1 VRHFKFL
8 IFCFIRRYSMEND
21 IKYMKMAL
29 AEARKAYQRAEVP
42 IGAVVICNDQVV
54 GRGFNLR
61 EQTQDPTSH
70 AEMIA
75 LKEAA
80 KNEASWRL
88 EDCQLYVTLEPCPMC
103 AGAILQ
109 SRIKRLVYGAS
120 DPKAG
125 AVNSLYQL
133 LNDERFNHQVEVEA
147 GVMEK
152 EAAQLLKDFFR
163 DLRERKDG

>member
-1 VRHFKFL
+1 
-8 IFCFIRRYSMEND
+8 MEDD
-21 IKYMKMAL
+21 IKYMQMAL

-42 IGAVVICNDQVV
+42 IGAVVVCNDQVV

-75 LKEAA
+75 LREAA
-80 KNEASWRL
+80 ANEDSWRL

-125 AVNSLYQL
+125 AVRSLYQL
-133 LNDERFNHQVEVEA
+133 LDDNRFNHQVEEVEA
-147 GVMEK
+147 GVLEK
-152 EAAQLLKDFFR
+152 ESAQLLKDFFR
-163 DLRERKDG
+163 ELRLRKDG

>member
-1 VRHFKFL
+1 
-8 IFCFIRRYSMEND
+8 MEDD

-29 AEARKAYQRAEVP
+29 AEARKAYQRGEVP
-42 IGAVVICNDQVV
+42 IGAVVVCNDQVV

-75 LKEAA
+75 LREAA
-80 KNEASWRL
+80 ENEASWRL
-88 EDCQLYVTLEPCPMC
+88 ENCQLYVTLEPCPMC

-125 AVNSLYQL
+125 AVRSLYQL
-133 LNDERFNHQVEVEA
+133 LDDDRFNHQVEVEA

-152 EAAQLLKDFFR
+152 ESAQLLKDFFR
-163 DLRERKDG
+163 ELRQRKDG

>member
-1 VRHFKFL
+1 
-8 IFCFIRRYSMEND
+8 MEDD
-21 IKYMKMAL
+21 IKYMQMAL

-42 IGAVVICNDQVV
+42 IGAVVVCNDQVV

-75 LKEAA
+75 LREAA

-125 AVNSLYQL
+125 AVRSLYQL
-133 LNDERFNHQVEVEA
+133 LDDHRFNHQVEVEA
-147 GVMEK
+147 GVLEK
-152 EAAQLLKDFFR
+152 ESAQLLKDFFR
-163 DLRERKDG
+163 ELRQRKDG

>member
-1 VRHFKFL
+1 
-8 IFCFIRRYSMEND
+8 MEDD

-42 IGAVVICNDQVV
+42 IGAVVVCNDQVV

-75 LKEAA
+75 LREAA
-80 KNEASWRL
+80 ANEASWRL

-125 AVNSLYQL
+125 AVKSLYQL
-133 LNDERFNHQVEVEA
+133 LDDDRFNHQVEVEA
-147 GVMEK
+147 GVMEA
-152 EAAQLLKDFFR
+152 ESAQLLKDFFR
-163 DLRERKDG
+163 ELRQRKDG

>member
-1 VRHFKFL
+1 
-8 IFCFIRRYSMEND
+8 MEDD

-42 IGAVVICNDQVV
+42 IGAVVICDDKVV

-75 LKEAA
+75 LREAA

-88 EDCQLYVTLEPCPMC
+88 ENCQLYVTLEPCPMC

-147 GVMEK
+147 GVMKK

>member
-1 VRHFKFL
+1 
-8 IFCFIRRYSMEND
+8 MEND

-42 IGAVVICNDQVV
+42 IGAVVVCDDQVV

-75 LKEAA
+75 LREAA

-147 GVMEK
+147 GVMKK

>member
-1 VRHFKFL
+1 
-8 IFCFIRRYSMEND
+8 MEDD

-42 IGAVVICNDQVV
+42 IGAVVVCNDQVV

-75 LKEAA
+75 LREAA
-80 KNEASWRL
+80 ENEASWRL

-109 SRIKRLVYGAS
+109 SRVKRLVYGAS

-125 AVNSLYQL
+125 AVRSLYQL
-133 LNDERFNHQVEVEA
+133 LDDHRFNHQVEVEA
-147 GVMEK
+147 GVLEK
-152 EAAQLLKDFFR
+152 ESAQLLKDFFR
-163 DLRERKDG
+163 ELRKRKDG

>member
-1 VRHFKFL
+1 
-8 IFCFIRRYSMEND
+8 MEND

-42 IGAVVICNDQVV
+42 IGAVVVCNDQVV

-75 LKEAA
+75 LREAA
-80 KNEASWRL
+80 ANEASWRL

-125 AVNSLYQL
+125 AVRSLYQL
-133 LNDERFNHQVEVEA
+133 LDDDRFNHQVEVEA
-147 GVMEK
+147 GVMEA
-152 EAAQLLKDFFR
+152 ESAQLLKDFFR
-163 DLRERKDG
+163 ELRQRKDG

>member
-1 VRHFKFL
+1 
-8 IFCFIRRYSMEND
+8 MEND

-42 IGAVVICNDQVV
+42 IGAVVVCDDQVV

-75 LKEAA
+75 LREAA
-80 KNEASWRL
+80 ENEASWRL

-125 AVNSLYQL
+125 AVKSLYQL
-133 LNDERFNHQVEVEA
+133 LDDERFNHQVEVEA
-147 GVMEK
+147 GVMGK
-152 EAAQLLKDFFR
+152 ESAQLLKDFFR
-163 DLRERKDG
+163 ELRQRKDG

>member
-1 VRHFKFL
+1 
-8 IFCFIRRYSMEND
+8 MEND

-75 LKEAA
+75 LREAA
-80 KNEASWRL
+80 ANEASWRL

-125 AVNSLYQL
+125 AVRSLYQL
-133 LNDERFNHQVEVEA
+133 LDDDRFNHQVEVEA
-147 GVMEK
+147 GVMEA
-152 EAAQLLKDFFR
+152 ESAQLLKDFFR
-163 DLRERKDG
+163 ELRLGKDG

>member
-1 VRHFKFL
+1 
-8 IFCFIRRYSMEND
+8 MEDD

-42 IGAVVICNDQVV
+42 IGAVVVCDDQVV

-75 LKEAA
+75 LREAA
-80 KNEASWRL
+80 ENEASWRL

-125 AVNSLYQL
+125 AVRSLYQL
-133 LNDERFNHQVEVEA
+133 LDDDRFNHQVEVEA
-147 GVMEK
+147 GVLE
-152 EAAQLLKDFFR
+152 EESAQLLKDFFR
-163 DLRERKDG
+163 ELRQRKDG

>member
-1 VRHFKFL
+1 
-8 IFCFIRRYSMEND
+8 MEDD

-75 LKEAA
+75 LREAA

-133 LNDERFNHQVEVEA
+133 LNDDRFNHQVEVEA

>member
-1 VRHFKFL
+1 
-8 IFCFIRRYSMEND
+8 MEDD
-21 IKYMKMAL
+21 IKYMQMAL

-42 IGAVVICNDQVV
+42 IGAVVVCNDQVV

-75 LKEAA
+75 LREAA

-125 AVNSLYQL
+125 AVRSLYQL
-133 LNDERFNHQVEVEA
+133 LDDNRFNHQVEVEP
-147 GVMEK
+147 GVLEK
-152 EAAQLLKDFFR
+152 ESAQLLKDFFR
-163 DLRERKDG
+163 ELRQRKDG

>member
-1 VRHFKFL
+1 
-8 IFCFIRRYSMEND
+8 MEND

-42 IGAVVICNDQVV
+42 IGAVVICDDQVV

-75 LKEAA
+75 LREAA

-88 EDCQLYVTLEPCPMC
+88 ENCQLYVTLEPCPMC

-147 GVMEK
+147 GVMKK

>member
-1 VRHFKFL
+1 
-8 IFCFIRRYSMEND
+8 
-21 IKYMKMAL
+21 MAL

-42 IGAVVICNDQVV
+42 IGAVVVCNDQVV

-75 LKEAA
+75 LREAA
-80 KNEASWRL
+80 ANEDSWRL

-125 AVNSLYQL
+125 AVRSLYQL
-133 LNDERFNHQVEVEA
+133 LDDNRFNHQVEVEA
-147 GVMEK
+147 GVLQK
-152 EAAQLLKDFFR
+152 ESAQLLKDFFR
-163 DLRERKDG
+163 ELRQRKDG

>member
-1 VRHFKFL
+1 
-8 IFCFIRRYSMEND
+8 MEDD

-42 IGAVVICNDQVV
+42 IGAVVVCNDQIV

-75 LKEAA
+75 LREAA
-80 KNEASWRL
+80 ANEASWRL

-125 AVNSLYQL
+125 AVRSLYQL
-133 LNDERFNHQVEVEA
+133 LDDDRFNHQVEVEA
-147 GVMEK
+147 GVIE
-152 EAAQLLKDFFR
+152 EESAQLLKDFFR
-163 DLRERKDG
+163 ELRLRKDG

>member
-1 VRHFKFL
+1 
-8 IFCFIRRYSMEND
+8 MEDD
-21 IKYMKMAL
+21 IKYMQMAL

-42 IGAVVICNDQVV
+42 IGAVVVCNDQVV

-75 LKEAA
+75 LREAA
-80 KNEASWRL
+80 ANEDSWRL

-125 AVNSLYQL
+125 AVRSLYQL
-133 LNDERFNHQVEVEA
+133 LDDNRFNHQVEEVEA
-147 GVMEK
+147 GVLQK
-152 EAAQLLKDFFR
+152 ESAQLLKDFFR
-163 DLRERKDG
+163 ELRQRKDG

>member
-1 VRHFKFL
+1 
-8 IFCFIRRYSMEND
+8 MEND
-21 IKYMKMAL
+21 IKFMKMAL

-42 IGAVVICNDQVV
+42 IGAVVVCNDQVV

-75 LKEAA
+75 LREAA
-80 KNEASWRL
+80 ANETSWRL
-88 EDCQLYVTLEPCPMC
+88 EDCRLYVTLEPCPMC

-125 AVNSLYQL
+125 AVRSLYQL
-133 LNDERFNHQVEVEA
+133 LDDERFNHQVEVEA

-152 EAAQLLKDFFR
+152 ESAQLLKDFFR
-163 DLRERKDG
+163 ELRKRKDG

>member
-1 VRHFKFL
+1 
-8 IFCFIRRYSMEND
+8 MEND

>member
-1 VRHFKFL
+1 
-8 IFCFIRRYSMEND
+8 MEDD

-42 IGAVVICNDQVV
+42 IGAVVVCNDQIV

-75 LKEAA
+75 LREAA
-80 KNEASWRL
+80 ANEASWRL

-125 AVNSLYQL
+125 AVRSLYQL
-133 LNDERFNHQVEVEA
+133 LDDDRFNHQVEVEA
-147 GVMEK
+147 GVME
-152 EAAQLLKDFFR
+152 EESAQLLKDFFR
-163 DLRERKDG
+163 ELRLRKDG

>member
-1 VRHFKFL
+1 
-8 IFCFIRRYSMEND
+8 MEDD
-21 IKYMKMAL
+21 IKYMQMAL
-29 AEARKAYQRAEVP
+29 AEAGKAYQRAEVP
-42 IGAVVICNDQVV
+42 IGAVVVCDDQVV

-75 LKEAA
+75 LREAA
-80 KNEASWRL
+80 ANEDSWRL

-125 AVNSLYQL
+125 AVRSLYQL
-133 LNDERFNHQVEVEA
+133 LDDNRFNHQVEVEA
-147 GVMEK
+147 GVLEK
-152 EAAQLLKDFFR
+152 ESAQLLKDFFR
-163 DLRERKDG
+163 ELRQRKDG

>member
-1 VRHFKFL
+1 
-8 IFCFIRRYSMEND
+8 MEDD

-42 IGAVVICNDQVV
+42 IGAVVVCDDQVV

-75 LKEAA
+75 LREAA

-88 EDCQLYVTLEPCPMC
+88 ENCQLYVTLEPCPMC

-125 AVNSLYQL
+125 AVRSLYQL
-133 LNDERFNHQVEVEA
+133 LDDDRFNHQVEVEA

-152 EAAQLLKDFFR
+152 ESAQLLKDFFR
-163 DLRERKDG
+163 ELRLRKDG

>member
-1 VRHFKFL
+1 
-8 IFCFIRRYSMEND
+8 MEND

-42 IGAVVICNDQVV
+42 IGAVVVCNDQVV

-75 LKEAA
+75 LREAA
-80 KNEASWRL
+80 ANEASWRL

-125 AVNSLYQL
+125 AVRSLYQL
-133 LNDERFNHQVEVEA
+133 LDDNRFNHQVEVEA
-147 GVMEK
+147 GVLQK
-152 EAAQLLKDFFR
+152 ESAQLLKDFFR
-163 DLRERKDG
+163 ELRQRKDG

>member
-1 VRHFKFL
+1 
-8 IFCFIRRYSMEND
+8 MEND

-42 IGAVVICNDQVV
+42 IGAVVVCDDQVV

-75 LKEAA
+75 LREAA
-80 KNEASWRL
+80 ENEASWRL

-125 AVNSLYQL
+125 AVKSLYQL
-133 LNDERFNHQVEVEA
+133 LDDDRFNHQVEVEA
-147 GVMEK
+147 GVMEA
-152 EAAQLLKDFFR
+152 ESAQLLKDFFR
-163 DLRERKDG
+163 ELRQRKDG

>member
-1 VRHFKFL
+1 
-8 IFCFIRRYSMEND
+8 MEND

-42 IGAVVICNDQVV
+42 IGAVVVCDDQVV

-75 LKEAA
+75 LREAA

-125 AVNSLYQL
+125 AVKSLYQL
-133 LNDERFNHQVEVEA
+133 LDDDRFNHQGEVEA
-147 GVMEK
+147 GVMEA
-152 EAAQLLKDFFR
+152 ESAQLLKDFFR
-163 DLRERKDG
+163 ELRQRKDG

>member
-1 VRHFKFL
+1 
-8 IFCFIRRYSMEND
+8 MEDD

-42 IGAVVICNDQVV
+42 IGAVVICDDKVV

-75 LKEAA
+75 LREAA

-88 EDCQLYVTLEPCPMC
+88 ENCQLYVTLEPCPMC

-125 AVNSLYQL
+125 AVRSLYQL
-133 LNDERFNHQVEVEA
+133 LDDERFNHQVEVKA
-147 GVMEK
+147 GVME
-152 EAAQLLKDFFR
+152 EESAQLLKDFFR
-163 DLRERKDG
+163 ELRQRKDG

>member
-1 VRHFKFL
+1 
-8 IFCFIRRYSMEND
+8 MEND

-42 IGAVVICNDQVV
+42 IGAVVVCNDQVV

-61 EQTQDPTSH
+61 EQTQDPTTH
-70 AEMIA
+70 AEIIA
-75 LKEAA
+75 LREAA
-80 KNEASWRL
+80 SNKVSWRL

-125 AVNSLYQL
+125 AVRSLYQL
-133 LNDERFNHQVEVEA
+133 LDDNRFNHQVKVEA
-147 GVMEK
+147 GIMEK
-152 EAAQLLKDFFR
+152 ESAQLLKDFFR
-163 DLRERKDG
+163 ELRLRKDG

>member
-1 VRHFKFL
+1 
-8 IFCFIRRYSMEND
+8 MEDD

-42 IGAVVICNDQVV
+42 IGAVVVCDDQVV

-75 LKEAA
+75 LREAA

-88 EDCQLYVTLEPCPMC
+88 ENCQLYVTLEPCPMC

-147 GVMEK
+147 GVMKK

>member
-1 VRHFKFL
+1 
-8 IFCFIRRYSMEND
+8 MEDD

-42 IGAVVICNDQVV
+42 IGAVVVCNDQIV

-75 LKEAA
+75 LREAA
-80 KNEASWRL
+80 ANEASWRL

-125 AVNSLYQL
+125 AVRSLYQL
-133 LNDERFNHQVEVEA
+133 LDDDRFNHQVEVEA
-147 GVMEK
+147 GVM
-152 EAAQLLKDFFR
+152 
-163 DLRERKDG
+163 

>member
-1 VRHFKFL
+1 
-8 IFCFIRRYSMEND
+8 MEND

-42 IGAVVICNDQVV
+42 IGAVVVCNDQVV

-75 LKEAA
+75 LREAA
-80 KNEASWRL
+80 ANEASWRL

-125 AVNSLYQL
+125 AVRSLYQL
-133 LNDERFNHQVEVEA
+133 LDDDRFNHQVEVES

-152 EAAQLLKDFFR
+152 ESAQLLKDFFR
-163 DLRERKDG
+163 ELRQRKDG

>member
-1 VRHFKFL
+1 
-8 IFCFIRRYSMEND
+8 MEAD

-42 IGAVVICNDQVV
+42 IGAVVVCDDQVV

-75 LKEAA
+75 LREAA
-80 KNEASWRL
+80 ANEASWRL
-88 EDCQLYVTLEPCPMC
+88 ENCQLYVTLEPCPMC

-125 AVNSLYQL
+125 AVESLYQL
-133 LNDERFNHQVEVEA
+133 LTDERFNHQVEVKA
-147 GVMEK
+147 GVMQK
-152 EAAQLLKDFFR
+152 ESAQLLKDFFR
-163 DLRERKDG
+163 ELRQRKDG

>member
-1 VRHFKFL
+1 
-8 IFCFIRRYSMEND
+8 MEDD

-42 IGAVVICNDQVV
+42 IGAVVVCNDQVV

-75 LKEAA
+75 LREAA
-80 KNEASWRL
+80 ENEASWRL

-125 AVNSLYQL
+125 AVRSLYQL
-133 LNDERFNHQVEVEA
+133 LDDHRFNHQVEVEA
-147 GVMEK
+147 GVLEK
-152 EAAQLLKDFFR
+152 ESAQLLKDFFR
-163 DLRERKDG
+163 ELRKRKDG

>member
-1 VRHFKFL
+1 
-8 IFCFIRRYSMEND
+8 MEDD
-21 IKYMKMAL
+21 IKYMQMAL

-42 IGAVVICNDQVV
+42 IGAVVVCNDQVV

-75 LKEAA
+75 LREAA

-125 AVNSLYQL
+125 AVRSLYQL
-133 LNDERFNHQVEVEA
+133 LDDNRFNHQVEVEA
-147 GVMEK
+147 GVLEK
-152 EAAQLLKDFFR
+152 ESAQLLKDFFR
-163 DLRERKDG
+163 ELRLRKDG

>member
-1 VRHFKFL
+1 
-8 IFCFIRRYSMEND
+8 MEDD
-21 IKYMKMAL
+21 IKYMQMAL

-42 IGAVVICNDQVV
+42 IGAVVVCNDQVV

-75 LKEAA
+75 LREAA

-125 AVNSLYQL
+125 AVKSLYQL
-133 LNDERFNHQVEVEA
+133 LDDDRFNHQVEVEA
-147 GVMEK
+147 GVLEK
-152 EAAQLLKDFFR
+152 ESAQLLKDFFR
-163 DLRERKDG
+163 ELRLRKDG

>member
-1 VRHFKFL
+1 
-8 IFCFIRRYSMEND
+8 MEDD

-42 IGAVVICNDQVV
+42 IGAVVVCDDQVV

-75 LKEAA
+75 LREAA
-80 KNEASWRL
+80 ANETSWRL
-88 EDCQLYVTLEPCPMC
+88 EDCRLYVTLEPCPMC

-125 AVNSLYQL
+125 AVRSLYQL
-133 LNDERFNHQVEVEA
+133 LDDERFNHQVEVEA

-152 EAAQLLKDFFR
+152 ESAQLLKDFFR
-163 DLRERKDG
+163 ELRKRKDG

>member
-1 VRHFKFL
+1 
-8 IFCFIRRYSMEND
+8 MEDD
-21 IKYMKMAL
+21 IKYMQMAL

-42 IGAVVICNDQVV
+42 IGAVVVCNDQVV

-75 LKEAA
+75 LREAA
-80 KNEASWRL
+80 ANEDSWRL

-125 AVNSLYQL
+125 AVRSLYQL
-133 LNDERFNHQVEVEA
+133 LDDNRFNHQVEEVEA
-147 GVMEK
+147 GVLEK
-152 EAAQLLKDFFR
+152 ESAQLLKDFFR
-163 DLRERKDG
+163 ELRQRKDG